1 MQQSELVVISRH
13 RFSLQLRA
21 VALLSTIVLTT
32 LSCGGACSMATV
44 ESSICRICTN
54 HCAIKVTIEDGVVV
68 RVQGDR
74 ANPIYRGY
82 SCVKGRSQFEYLRHD
97 GRLLHSLKRADD

>member
-1 MQQSELVVISRH
+1 
-13 RFSLQLRA
+13 
-21 VALLSTIVLTT
+21 
-32 LSCGGACSMATV
+32 MAAI

-54 HCAIKVTIEDGVVV
+54 HCAIKVTVEDGVVV

-82 SCVKGRSQFEYLRHD
+82 SCVKGRSQFEYL
-97 GRLLHSLKRADD
+97 G